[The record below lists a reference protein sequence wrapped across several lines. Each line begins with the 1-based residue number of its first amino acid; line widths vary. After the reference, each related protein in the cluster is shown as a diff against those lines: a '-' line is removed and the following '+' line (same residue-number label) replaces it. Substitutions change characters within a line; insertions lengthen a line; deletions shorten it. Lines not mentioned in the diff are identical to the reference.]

1 MLSVQKILF
10 LSFSMQGTFV
20 FQCSCIIGLR
30 SCSICLSVG
39 LEDHQYLFSG
49 GGHSPILCWILLGES
64 GPSLMQNC
72 IFQGLGIP
80 FYSAH
85 PPPLR
90 KGPESR
96 DVDLWNL
103 TWLFSSVIQLSL
115 CSCFPIA
122 RQIVCKVSTEIS
134 VRAKG
139 KGGRYSLFLAMQC
152 FNDAMFSCFDHAI
165 FMWCLKKKHCQR
177 HNGPRVLSLYFEL
190 PFRLNWICIHF
201 SFRDDSSFRL
211 NTLGPLC
218 LWQCF

>member
-1 MLSVQKILF
+1 
-10 LSFSMQGTFV
+10 MQGTLV

-122 RQIVCKVSTEIS
+122 RQIVCRVSTEIS

-165 FMWCLKKKHCQR
+165 FMWCLEKNIVR
-177 HNGPRVLSLYFEL
+177 GTMDPGYWVYI
-190 PFRLNWICIHF
+190 LNYLFDWIEFVFILASEIIQVSDSIPWVRCASGNV
-201 SFRDDSSFRL
+201 SFKCTATQFV
-211 NTLGPLC
+211 
-218 LWQCF
+218 